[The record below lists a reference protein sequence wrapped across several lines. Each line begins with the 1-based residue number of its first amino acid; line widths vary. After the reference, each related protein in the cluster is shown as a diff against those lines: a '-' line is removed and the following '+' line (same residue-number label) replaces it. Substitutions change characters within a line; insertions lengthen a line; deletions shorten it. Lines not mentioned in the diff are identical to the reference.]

1 MPKGVYDMKAAVC
14 LHGYFGTVSTGDYS
28 TGARGYEHLQEVVV
42 SQTTDVDFYVHC
54 WQPEMEEKI
63 TEIYNPNEAVY
74 EEQIDF
80 DKIAVEH
87 GIDQS
92 YFDVNF
98 PRTQTMYKNAVASR
112 ILSFYYSRCESLKL
126 ALSGEYDWII
136 TTRFDIGAR
145 GGAAVNQIRFFPDN
159 ESNFLYTPY
168 WNQMN
173 CGYGDMWFY
182 GSPAI
187 MEEYSTIYE
196 RALADFQPHSDYECC
211 ATTAWPHSKKYNV
224 YDFNDGGQFTNEL
237 VLPKEYRSKDLM
249 AYPLW
254 RVTDSH
260 LYHKWFCMQNGLYEK
275 TRWI

>member
-1 MPKGVYDMKAAVC
+1 MRTAVC

-98 PRTQTMYKNAVASR
+98 PRAQTMYKNAVASR

-136 TTRFDIGAR
+136 TTRFDIGTR
-145 GGAAVNQIRFFPDN
+145 GGNIPVNKIRFYPDN
-159 ESNFLYTPY
+159 DPQYLYTTF
-168 WNQMN
+168 WDQMN

-182 GSPAI
+182 GSPEI
-187 MEEYSTIYE
+187 MTEYATIY
-196 RALADFQPHSDYECC
+196 AKSLSDLQPGSEYEQVV
-211 ATTAWPHSKKYNV
+211 TTGWPDSCRYNV
-224 YDFNDGGQFTNEL
+224 HDFNDKGQFTNEL
-237 VLPKEYRSKDLM
+237 LLIPDQKSTDLM
-249 AYPLW
+249 AYPKW

-260 LYHKWFCMQNGLYEK
+260 LYHKWFCMKNGLYGR